1 VNLVTLDAIV
11 SLAKRRGFVFQGSE
25 IYGGLRSVWDFG
37 PLGIELKRTI
47 KDVWWKHMIHQRED
61 IEGIDSAILMHPNVW
76 EASGHV
82 SGFTDPLVECKT
94 CHNRFR
100 EDQIEDTK
108 ICPEK
113 GCGGK
118 LTESKQFNL
127 MFQTHMGPVQDKGSQ
142 IYLRPETAQG
152 IFVNFENVM
161 TSTRK
166 KIPFGIGQIGKSFR
180 NEITPGNF
188 IFRTREFEQMEM
200 EFFCQPDSADEWFKY
215 WIDFSHN
222 WFELLGIKKSN
233 LRKREHTADERPHY
247 AKAALD
253 IEYNFPWGWGEL
265 ETINNRSDHDLKSH
279 SEKSGKDL
287 SFFDEVSKERYVPY
301 VIEPAMGADRT
312 VLAVICDAYDEEDLE
327 NEKRSLLRF
336 KPIISPIQVAV
347 LPLSK
352 NEKLNE
358 VSDEIYKKLQKIYR
372 CQFDNTQSIGKRY
385 RRQDEI
391 GTPICLTIDFDT
403 VEKDQCVTLRH
414 RDTMD
419 QIRIKIEDIE
429 KEIEKLF
436 TTF

>member
-37 PLGIELKRTI
+37 PLGIELKRTV
-47 KDVWWKHMIHQRED
+47 KDVWWKNMIHQRED

-94 CHNRFR
+94 CHIRFR
-100 EDQIEDTK
+100 EDQIEDAK
-108 ICPEK
+108 LCPEK
-113 GCGGK
+113 DCKGN

-127 MFQTHMGPVQDKGSQ
+127 MFQTFMGPVQDEGSQ

-161 TSTRK
+161 TSARK

-200 EFFCQPDSADEWFKY
+200 EFFCKPDSADEWFKY
-215 WIDFSHN
+215 WIDFSHD

-233 LRKREHTADERPHY
+233 LRKREHTDDEKPHY

-287 SFFDEVSKERYVPY
+287 SFFDETSKERYVPY

-327 NEKRSLLRF
+327 GEKRSLLRF

-352 NEKLNE
+352 NEKLSE

>member
-1 VNLVTLDAIV
+1 LVTLDAIV

-113 GCGGK
+113 GCDGK

-127 MFQTHMGPVQDKGSQ
+127 MFQTHMGPVQDEGSQ

-327 NEKRSLLRF
+327 GEKRALLRF

-352 NEKLNE
+352 NEKLAE

-414 RDTMD
+414 RDTME

>member
-1 VNLVTLDAIV
+1 
-11 SLAKRRGFVFQGSE
+11 
-25 IYGGLRSVWDFG
+25 
-37 PLGIELKRTI
+37 
-47 KDVWWKHMIHQRED
+47 
-61 IEGIDSAILMHPNVW
+61 
-76 EASGHV
+76 
-82 SGFTDPLVECKT
+82 
-94 CHNRFR
+94 
-100 EDQIEDTK
+100 
-108 ICPEK
+108 
-113 GCGGK
+113 
-118 LTESKQFNL
+118 
-127 MFQTHMGPVQDKGSQ
+127 MGPVKKEGSE

-200 EFFCQPDSADEWFKY
+200 EFFCEPDKADDWFEYWINFSNEWFINIGLSEDK
-215 WIDFSHN
+215 
-222 WFELLGIKKSN
+222 
-233 LRKREHTADERPHY
+233 LRKRAHTDDEKPHY

-287 SFFDEVSKERYVPY
+287 SYFDESTKERYIPY

-312 VLAVICDAYDEEDLE
+312 VLAILCDAYSEEEVDGD
-327 NEKRSLLRF
+327 KRTVLKF
-336 KPIISPIQVAV
+336 KPQISPVQVAI

-352 NEKLNE
+352 NEKLAE
-358 VSDEIYKKLQKIYR
+358 TSEKIYKSLKSEFR
-372 CQFDNTQSIGKRY
+372 AQFDNTQSIGKRY

-403 VEKDQCVTLRH
+403 VETDNCVTLRH

-419 QIRIKIEDIE
+419 QIRVKIDDIKN
-429 KEIEKLF
+429 EISKMLKSF
-436 TTF
+436 

>member
-1 VNLVTLDAIV
+1 MVTLDAIV

-37 PLGIELKRTI
+37 PLGIELKRTV

-61 IEGIDSAILMHPNVW
+61 IEGIDSAILMHPSVW

-94 CHNRFR
+94 CHIRFR
-100 EDQIEDTK
+100 EDQIEDAK
-108 ICPEK
+108 LCPEK
-113 GCGGK
+113 DCKGN

-127 MFQTHMGPVQDKGSQ
+127 MFQTFMGPVQDEGSQ

-161 TSTRK
+161 TSARK

-200 EFFCQPDSADEWFKY
+200 EFFCKPDSADEWFKY
-215 WIDFSHN
+215 WIDFSHD

-233 LRKREHTADERPHY
+233 LRKREHTDEEKPHY

-287 SFFDEVSKERYVPY
+287 SFFDETSKERYVPY

-327 NEKRSLLRF
+327 GEKRSLLRF

-352 NEKLNE
+352 NEKLSE

>member
-1 VNLVTLDAIV
+1 MVTLDAIV

-37 PLGIELKRTI
+37 PLGIELKRTV

-94 CHNRFR
+94 CHIRFR
-100 EDQIEDTK
+100 EDQIEDSK
-108 ICPEK
+108 LCPEK
-113 GCGGK
+113 DCKGN

-127 MFQTHMGPVQDKGSQ
+127 MFQTFMGPVQDEGSQ

-161 TSTRK
+161 TSARK

-200 EFFCQPDSADEWFKY
+200 EFFCKPDSADEWFKY
-215 WIDFSHN
+215 WIDFSHD

-233 LRKREHTADERPHY
+233 LRKREHTDDEKPHY

-287 SFFDEVSKERYVPY
+287 SFFDETSKERYVPY

-327 NEKRSLLRF
+327 GEKRYLLRF
-336 KPIISPIQVAV
+336 KPIISHIQVAV
-347 LPLSK
+347 LPLIK
-352 NEKLNE
+352 NE
-358 VSDEIYKKLQKIYR
+358 
-372 CQFDNTQSIGKRY
+372 
-385 RRQDEI
+385 
-391 GTPICLTIDFDT
+391 
-403 VEKDQCVTLRH
+403 
-414 RDTMD
+414 
-419 QIRIKIEDIE
+419 
-429 KEIEKLF
+429 
-436 TTF
+436 

>member
-1 VNLVTLDAIV
+1 MVTLDAIV

-61 IEGIDSAILMHPNVW
+61 IEGIDSAILMHPSVW

-100 EDQIEDTK
+100 EDQIEDIK

-113 GCGGK
+113 GCEGK

-161 TSTRK
+161 TSARK

-200 EFFCQPDSADEWFKY
+200 EFFCQPDSADEWFNY
-215 WIDFSHN
+215 WKEFSHS
-222 WFELLGIKKSN
+222 WFELIGIKKSN
-233 LRKREHTADERPHY
+233 LRKREHTTDERPHY

-287 SFFDEVSKERYVPY
+287 SFFDEESKERYIPY

-312 VLAVICDAYDEEDLE
+312 VLAVICDAYDEEDLGD
-327 NEKRSLLRF
+327 EKRSLLRF

-352 NEKLNE
+352 NEKLAE
-358 VSDEIYKKLQKIYR
+358 VSNEIYKKLQKIYR

>member
-1 VNLVTLDAIV
+1 MVTLDAIV

-37 PLGIELKRTI
+37 PLGIELKRTV

-61 IEGIDSAILMHPNVW
+61 IEGIDSAILMHPSVW

-94 CHNRFR
+94 CHIRFR
-100 EDQIEDTK
+100 EDQIEDAK
-108 ICPEK
+108 LCPEK
-113 GCGGK
+113 DCKGN

-127 MFQTHMGPVQDKGSQ
+127 MFQTFMGPVQDEGSQ

-161 TSTRK
+161 TSARK

-200 EFFCQPDSADEWFKY
+200 EFFCKPDSADEWFKY
-215 WIDFSHN
+215 WIDFSHD

-233 LRKREHTADERPHY
+233 LRKREHTDDEKPHY

-287 SFFDEVSKERYVPY
+287 SFFDETSKERYVPY

-312 VLAVICDAYDEEDLE
+312 VLAVICDAYDEENLE
-327 NEKRSLLRF
+327 GEKRSLLRF

-352 NEKLNE
+352 NEKLSE

>member
-1 VNLVTLDAIV
+1 MNLVTLDAIV

-37 PLGIELKRTI
+37 PLGIELKRTV

-61 IEGIDSAILMHPNVW
+61 IEGIDSAILMHPSVW

-94 CHNRFR
+94 CHIRFR
-100 EDQIEDTK
+100 EDQIEDAK
-108 ICPEK
+108 LCPEK
-113 GCGGK
+113 DCKGN

-127 MFQTHMGPVQDKGSQ
+127 MFQTFMGPVQDEGSQ

-161 TSTRK
+161 TSARK

-200 EFFCQPDSADEWFKY
+200 EFFCKPDSADEWFKY
-215 WIDFSHN
+215 WIDFSHD

-233 LRKREHTADERPHY
+233 LRKREHTDDEKPHY

-287 SFFDEVSKERYVPY
+287 SFFDETSKERYVPY

-327 NEKRSLLRF
+327 GEKRSLLRF

-352 NEKLNE
+352 NEKLSE

>member
-1 VNLVTLDAIV
+1 MVTLDAIV

-94 CHNRFR
+94 CNNRFR

-127 MFQTHMGPVQDKGSQ
+127 MFQTHMGPVQNEGSQ
-142 IYLRPETAQG
+142 VYLRPETAQG

-200 EFFCQPDSADEWFKY
+200 EFFCQPDSADKWFKY

-233 LRKREHTADERPHY
+233 LRKREHTADERAHY

-287 SFFDEVSKERYVPY
+287 SFFDEVSKKRYVPY
-301 VIEPAMGADRT
+301 AIEPAMGADRT

-327 NEKRSLLRF
+327 GEKRSLLRF

-352 NEKLNE
+352 NEKLAE
-358 VSDEIYKKLQKIYR
+358 ISDEIYKKLQKIYR

-414 RDTMD
+414 RDTME